1 MSAAVQPVNTQP
13 SKPRPPAWLMIGT
26 GIFVVVVVLV
36 FGRLAYGLIL
46 PPMRAGLGLSYQQ
59 AGTLGTVTA
68 LGYVCLVMVAGSFA
82 ARFGGQLAVLLG
94 VLLAVT
100 GFIGLSLASNYYLIM
115 ALMGLLGCGTAFAYT
130 PLVSV
135 LATWFP
141 ERRGAVI
148 GLLSSGVGIGM
159 VSAGALVPYL
169 TEIFGPQ
176 GWRLAWGSFAVVGT
190 AVAVGVIA
198 FLRNPPIPTGANG
211 EAPRPI
217 NKAAV
222 YRNRRLVIVGLVY
235 GVIGLTYIVQTI
247 FMYSFAVDSGVSPL
261 TAGRLTAMTG
271 VLGIFASPSWGWLSD
286 RIGRGNALVLSMSLA
301 LLATVVP
308 IFWPTLPG
316 FTIHYAILGGT
327 VAGLF
332 TSVLAA
338 STEQVEAREAP
349 LAVSFVTV
357 FFAVGQL
364 LGPAIA
370 GVIVDWSGE
379 FRAMFMFTSSVMAI
393 GVYLCWQVRGFNR
406 SAAASAATAASGSH
420 R

>member
-1 MSAAVQPVNTQP
+1 
-13 SKPRPPAWLMIGT
+13 MIGT

-36 FGRLAYGLIL
+36 FARLAYGLIL

-59 AGTLGTVTA
+59 AGNLGTITA
-68 LGYVCLVMVAGSFA
+68 FGYVCLVMVAGVFA

-115 ALMGLLGCGTAFAYT
+115 ALMLLLGCGTAFGYT

-159 VSAGALVPYL
+159 VSAGTLIPYF
-169 TEIFGPQ
+169 TEAFGSQ
-176 GWRLAWGSFAVVGT
+176 GWRLAWALFAVIGGLVAI
-190 AVAVGVIA
+190 AVLA
-198 FLRNPPIPTGANG
+198 FLRNPPIPTGENG
-211 EAPRPI
+211 QPPRPVD
-217 NKAAV
+217 KAAV
-222 YRNRRLVIVGLVY
+222 FRNRRLTIVGLVY

-247 FMYSFAVDSGVSPL
+247 FMFSFAVDSGIPAL

-271 VLGIFASPSWGWLSD
+271 ILSIFASPSWGWLSD
-286 RIGRGNALVLSMSLA
+286 RIGRGNALMLAMSLA
-301 LLATVVP
+301 LVATLLP
-308 IFWPTLPG
+308 ILSPTLLG
-316 FTIHYAILGGT
+316 FAIHYALLGAT
-327 VAGLF
+327 IAGLF

-349 LAVSFVTV
+349 LAVSYVTV
-357 FFAVGQL
+357 FFAVGQF

-370 GVIVDWSGE
+370 GWIMDLSGD
-379 FRAMFMFTSSVMAI
+379 FRAMFVFSCAVMVL
-393 GVYLCWQVRGFNR
+393 GVYLCWLVRGFGR
-406 SAAASAATAASGSH
+406 QGAVPLAAAQECSN
-420 R
+420 

>member
-1 MSAAVQPVNTQP
+1 MSGK
-13 SKPRPPAWLMIGT
+13 SHPPAWLMIGT

-46 PPMRAGLGLSYQQ
+46 PPMRAGLGLSYQE

-68 LGYVCLVMVAGSFA
+68 LGYVCLVMVAGGFA
-82 ARFGGQLAVLLG
+82 ARFGGRLAVLLG

-115 ALMGLLGCGTAFAYT
+115 ALMALLGCGTAFAYT

-159 VSAGALVPYL
+159 VSAGALIPYL
-169 TEIFGPQ
+169 TEIFGPH
-176 GWRLAWGSFAVVGT
+176 GWRLAWGSFAVVGGL
-190 AVAVGVIA
+190 VAAAVIA

-222 YRNRRLVIVGLVY
+222 YRNRRLIIVGLVY

-247 FMYSFAVDSGVSPL
+247 FMYSFAVDSGISPL

-271 VLGIFASPSWGWLSD
+271 VLGIFASPTWGWLSD
-286 RIGRGNALVLSMSLA
+286 RIGRGNALVLSMSMA
-301 LLATVVP
+301 MFATAVP

-316 FTIHYAILGGT
+316 FTIHYAVLGGT

-357 FFAVGQL
+357 FFAVGQF

-370 GVIVDWSGE
+370 GMIVDWSGE
-379 FRAMFMFTSSVMAI
+379 FRTMFMFTCSVMAI
-393 GVYLCWQVRGFNR
+393 GVYLCWQVRGFNQP
-406 SAAASAATAASGSH
+406 ATAAAPAAAHGGH

>member
-1 MSAAVQPVNTQP
+1 
-13 SKPRPPAWLMIGT
+13 MIGT

-36 FGRLAYGLIL
+36 FARLAYGLIL

-59 AGTLGTVTA
+59 AGNLGTITA
-68 LGYVCLVMVAGSFA
+68 FGYVCLVMVAGVFA

-115 ALMGLLGCGTAFAYT
+115 ALMLLLGCGTAFGYT

-141 ERRGAVI
+141 QRRGAVI

-159 VSAGALVPYL
+159 VSAGTLIPYL
-169 TEIFGPQ
+169 SEAFGSQ
-176 GWRLAWGSFAVVGT
+176 GWRLAWALFAVIGGLVAI
-190 AVAVGVIA
+190 AVLA
-198 FLRNPPIPTGANG
+198 FLRNPPIPTGENG
-211 EAPRPI
+211 QPPRPVD
-217 NKAAV
+217 KAAV
-222 YRNRRLVIVGLVY
+222 FRNRRLTIVGLVY

-247 FMYSFAVDSGVSPL
+247 FMFSFAVDSGIPAL

-271 VLGIFASPSWGWLSD
+271 ILSIFASPTWGWLSD

-301 LLATVVP
+301 LVATLLP
-308 IFWPTLPG
+308 ILSPTLLG
-316 FTIHYAILGGT
+316 FTIHYAILGAT
-327 VAGLF
+327 IAGLF

-349 LAVSFVTV
+349 LAVSYVTV
-357 FFAVGQL
+357 FFAVGQF

-370 GVIVDWSGE
+370 GRIMDLSGD
-379 FRAMFMFTSSVMAI
+379 FRAMFVFSCAVMAL
-393 GVYLCWQVRGFNR
+393 GVYLCWLVRGFGR
-406 SAAASAATAASGSH
+406 QGAVPLTAAQECGGN
-420 R
+420 